1 MRILHIGCGNQE
13 LPSPMKG
20 EEVRLDI
27 DPNMNPDVCASM
39 IDMGDIGTFGVTY
52 CCHALEHLYPHEVN
66 KALKEFHRV
75 LDDGG
80 SAIIFVPDL
89 EGLTPTEDILYE
101 SSGGPI
107 TAMDLFYG
115 YRKALETQPHMA
127 HHTGFTSES
136 LKAALL
142 EVGFEEV
149 TTKRLTAHN
158 LFAIAKKGTKCSS
171 E

>member
-1 MRILHIGCGNQE
+1 
-13 LPSPMKG
+13 
-20 EEVRLDI
+20 
-27 DPNMNPDVCASM
+27 
-39 IDMGDIGTFGVTY
+39 
-52 CCHALEHLYPHEVN
+52 
-66 KALKEFHRV
+66 
-75 LDDGG
+75 
-80 SAIIFVPDL
+80 
-89 EGLTPTEDILYE
+89 
-101 SSGGPI
+101 
-107 TAMDLFYG
+107 MDLFYG

-158 LFAIAKKGTKCSS
+158 LFAIAKKGTKCSN